1 MESEVFL
8 QGEVE
13 KGNKAYSNEDL
24 KKLVLK
30 LKEVNEFAE
39 TLGKN

>member
-1 MESEVFL
+1 MFL

-13 KGNKAYSNEDL
+13 KGNKAYSKEDL
-24 KKLVLK
+24 KKFELK

>member
-24 KKLVLK
+24 GKLELK
-30 LKEVNEFAE
+30 PKEVNEFAE
-39 TLGKN
+39 TG